1 MSSFAN
7 GRRRVDRSATAGA
20 ASPASFPSLNHLF
33 QASARAAMFDSW
45 FLSDRPFEQFDGP
58 QLRATRRRIAPGSPF
73 PRPHDGP
80 GQQTRPPFFGHGLKT
95 ALDLAALVRND
106 THDPSAP
113 SRLPPSWDRVSA

>member
-58 QLRATRRRIAPGSPF
+58 QLGATRRRIAPGF
-73 PRPHDGP
+73 LFARPHDVP
-80 GQQTRPPFFGHGLKT
+80 GEQTRPPFFRHGLKT
-95 ALDLAALVRND
+95 ALDLAVLERHE
-106 THDPSAP
+106 THDHYAASLLYQ
-113 SRLPPSWDRVSA
+113 SGNR